1 MKDWLYKWLP
11 IIFGCHC
18 KEERSFHY
26 KGEKFPICARCTGEL
41 VGIVFALVSC
51 FFFRPSIPVCIVL
64 MLPMIVDGFVQRL
77 TSYESTNPRR
87 FVTGV
92 LFGYALFIILII
104 TTIMTFEW
112 GFTKGLEWFGEYS
125 L

>member
-1 MKDWLYKWLP
+1 MKVWAYKWLP

-41 VGIVFALVSC
+41 VGILFALISC
-51 FFFRPSIPVCIVL
+51 FFYRPSIPVCIVL
-64 MLPMIVDGFVQRL
+64 MIPLIVDGFVQRL

-87 FVTGV
+87 LITGV
-92 LFGYALFIILII
+92 LFGYALFMLLII
-104 TTIMTFEW
+104 TTCMTFEE
-112 GFTKGLEWFGEYS
+112 GVRVGKEWFGP
-125 L
+125 